1 MTKNHCLTFALIVS
15 LAAIASFSNLQ
26 AEDRMKGPITK
37 SGTLTPTPYYQT
49 STVKFIW
56 KSAIQLY
63 SSTLSPADGPRS
75 PSYPTS
81 TAYGKQAIQKY
92 GFFTG
97 VILTADRLI
106 HESDVHQG
114 PKIVLY
120 GHRRYFDPIES
131 NTYWWD

>member
-1 MTKNHCLTFALIVS
+1 MTKNQCLTFALIVS
-15 LAAIASFSNLQ
+15 LAAIASFSNLL
-26 AEDRMKGPITK
+26 AEDRMKGPFTQ
-37 SGTLTPTPYYQT
+37 SGTVNPTPYYQT

-56 KSAIQLY
+56 KSAIHLY

-81 TAYGKQAIQKY
+81 TTYGKQAIQKY

-106 HESDVHQG
+106 HESDVHRG
-114 PKIVLY
+114 PKVVLY